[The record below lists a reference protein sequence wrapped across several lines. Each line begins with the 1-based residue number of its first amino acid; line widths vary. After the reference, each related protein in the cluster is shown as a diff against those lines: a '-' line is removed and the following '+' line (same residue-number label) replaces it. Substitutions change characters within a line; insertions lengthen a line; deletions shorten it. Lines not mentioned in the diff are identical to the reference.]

1 MSLSSKSKGGVACEV
16 QFCSDIGAQILQE
29 GGSAADAIIATT
41 LAVGTVASYHSG
53 IGGGGFAIVRQT
65 DGICKS
71 FDFRS
76 AAPVLLISTSI
87 YENSI
92 DFCPIRLL

>member
-1 MSLSSKSKGGVACEV
+1 MSPPSSKSKGGVACEL

-41 LAVGTVASYHSG
+41 LAVGTIASYHSG
-53 IGGGGFAIVRQT
+53 VGGGGFAIVRQK

-76 AAPVLLISTSI
+76 GAPVLLILIRI
-87 YENSI
+87 YENG
-92 DFCPIRLL
+92 L